1 MRAGSRRAAGGQ
13 AGRRAMRAMRAMRM
27 VVVVVVIA
35 VVVVVGAGRGE
46 VAVSDARL
54 ATGSRGSQ
62 FQRVGVGSCRL

>member
-1 MRAGSRRAAGGQ
+1 MVVRACVRAAGGRQ
-13 AGRRAMRAMRAMRM
+13 AGRRAMRAMRM

>member
-1 MRAGSRRAAGGQ
+1 
-13 AGRRAMRAMRAMRM
+13 MRAMRM
-27 VVVVVVIA
+27 VVVVVVVVVA
-35 VVVVVGAGRGE
+35 VVVVVGARKGE

>member
-1 MRAGSRRAAGGQ
+1 
-13 AGRRAMRAMRAMRM
+13 MRAMRM
-27 VVVVVVIA
+27 VVVVPVVIA